1 MYLANEVYFLCEYC
15 FICMAT
21 DDTARDR
28 IQKKGPIPER
38 NRSKWLL
45 LLRAGT
51 LQISCSSMY
60 SVANYNGLSPEFHV
74 NLHS

>member
-1 MYLANEVYFLCEYC
+1 MYLASEVYFLCEHC

-21 DDTARDR
+21 DDIARDR

-51 LQISCSSMY
+51 LFTDKLQQ
-60 SVANYNGLSPEFHV
+60 HV
-74 NLHS
+74 LGGEL